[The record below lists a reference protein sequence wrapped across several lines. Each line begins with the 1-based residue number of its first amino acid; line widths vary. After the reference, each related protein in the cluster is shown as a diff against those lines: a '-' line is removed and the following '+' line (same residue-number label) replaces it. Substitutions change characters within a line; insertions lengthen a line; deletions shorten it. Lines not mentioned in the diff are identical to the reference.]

1 MIEFFMNHPLLI
13 LAVAVVVIMVILFF
27 PTKKSKK
34 KVKAKSSETAK
45 KEETKKEEP
54 KVSEVEKT
62 TSSEDSEES
71 DNKQKDV
78 VFKKKRLKK
87 SKQKPEVVQVYKK
100 TTKEQTQEKTETNSD
115 EIEKNLQERADFVNT
130 SKKIS
135 KFAGLKDLES
145 MHENDCTENSPEE
158 EVLDGYDKNCEVCK
172 EIACHFD
179 HSKRLS
185 KFIKEGSFDDM
196 FASHISDHYLN
207 IDSGRHLKLEDIDKQ
222 LYDRTLSTLSNS
234 ETRVLVDG
242 DGKSAERMKNDK
254 DFMKSWL
261 EEKRREEYAKMITSQ
276 DESKVDNGEYEDRED
291 LKLSAKN
298 LMIAGAIISRKKKI
312 SKR

>member
-1 MIEFFMNHPLLI
+1 MIEFFMNNPLLI
-13 LAVAVVVIMVILFF
+13 LAVAVIAIMIILFF

-34 KVKAKSSETAK
+34 KSSAKSNEVTK

-54 KVSEVEKT
+54 QVSETEKI
-62 TSSEDSEES
+62 EPSEES
-71 DNKQKDV
+71 DKSEDTQKDV
-78 VFKKKRLKK
+78 IFKKKQIKK

-100 TTKEQTQEKTETNSD
+100 TTKEQTQEQSSVNTD
-115 EIEKNLQERADFVNT
+115 EIEKKLQERADFVNS

-158 EVLDGYDKNCEVCK
+158 EILEGYDKNCEVCK

-207 IDSGRHLKLEDIDKQ
+207 IDSGRHLRLEDIDKQ

-261 EEKRREEYAKMITSQ
+261 EEKRREEYAKMITMQ
-276 DESKVDNGEYEDRED
+276 DETKTEDTSFEEKDD
-291 LKLSAKN
+291 LRLSAKN
-298 LMIAGAIISRKKKI
+298 LMVAGAIISRKKKM